1 MKVWIVYLTLIAL
14 AVPAVMLFELHA
26 GIVAGIVIA
35 GAVLANLILNQRV
48 CLDCGHQWGGRDDK
62 PNESC

>member
-1 MKVWIVYLTLIAL
+1 MQVWIVYLILIAL
-14 AVPAVMLFELHA
+14 AVPAVMALELHA

-48 CLDCGHQWGGRDDK
+48 CLDCGHQWGA
-62 PNESC
+62 